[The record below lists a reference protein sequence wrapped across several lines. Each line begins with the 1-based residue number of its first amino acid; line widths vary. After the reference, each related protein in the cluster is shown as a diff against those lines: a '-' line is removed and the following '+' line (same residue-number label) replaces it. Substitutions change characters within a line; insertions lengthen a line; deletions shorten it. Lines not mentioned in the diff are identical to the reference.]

1 MKLSAWVFMTDLL
14 PEKRTIFDKIVVSKL
29 SKQNIFYGNNISSIF
44 HNLKKSGI
52 DGIELLV
59 SSNATN
65 SDIKKIQK
73 ILNKHNISVL
83 SIHQSLTTL
92 FNIKISEIT
101 KLFEIAKLF
110 SAKIIVL
117 HLSSISNKI
126 FEKDYIVALQKLEKK
141 YSVTIGFENNPKHPL
156 SIFKPFT
163 WRGKDFSSLTS
174 EKELKITFDT
184 THLAQT
190 GGDILE
196 FYKINKNRIINI
208 HLSDYKKN
216 FINKYL
222 LLTKGTHLTL
232 GTGGLPIV
240 EFLKELKKDHYKGHI
255 TMEIDSNLDGLCH
268 GAQFIKKIFI

>member
-52 DGIELLV
+52 YGIELLV

-101 KLFEIAKLF
+101 LLF
-110 SAKIIVL
+110 SKPIVTEY
-117 HLSSISNKI
+117 
-126 FEKDYIVALQKLEKK
+126 F
-141 YSVTIGFENNPKHPL
+141 
-156 SIFKPFT
+156 
-163 WRGKDFSSLTS
+163 FSS
-174 EKELKITFDT
+174 F
-184 THLAQT
+184 
-190 GGDILE
+190 
-196 FYKINKNRIINI
+196 
-208 HLSDYKKN
+208 
-216 FINKYL
+216 
-222 LLTKGTHLTL
+222 
-232 GTGGLPIV
+232 
-240 EFLKELKKDHYKGHI
+240 
-255 TMEIDSNLDGLCH
+255 C
-268 GAQFIKKIFI
+268 